1 MEQGIFRS
9 VNKKWRKEEKIMK
22 KTYENPV
29 AEKIVFDYTNTVAA
43 SGTKLFGTSDEPWCH
58 TKQTECGTNQNKCK
72 NA

>member
-1 MEQGIFRS
+1 
-9 VNKKWRKEEKIMK
+9 MK

-72 NA
+72 NT